1 MPSLHDPLHR
11 ASCESRVRALS
22 PNANRWWGT
31 MSPDQMLW
39 HINQALAMNLGRT
52 TGEMM
57 RIPLPRALMK
67 MVALYLPWPRGVPT
81 APEFTARRTYDFAD
95 EQRQCLALIAATADK
110 PLDSEWGTHVAFGK
124 LTGKQASRL
133 SALHLDHHLRQFGA

>member
-1 MPSLHDPLHR
+1 MPSFHDPLDR
-11 ASCESRVRALS
+11 ASFESRVRALT
-22 PNANRWWGT
+22 PNAKRQWGT

-39 HINQALAMNLGRT
+39 HINQALAMNLGRA

-57 RIPLPRALMK
+57 RIPIPRALMK
-67 MVALYLPWPRGVPT
+67 MVALYLPWPKGAPT
-81 APEFTARRTYDFAD
+81 APAFKARRAYDFAA
-95 EQRQCLALIAATADK
+95 EQRQCLELIGATAAK
-110 PLDSEWGTHVAFGK
+110 PLDAEWGTHVAFGK